1 MTKKT
6 LFFVGL
12 FFLFA
17 LAGCNPEGGQ
27 ADKDSAITNLGEE
40 QYMFPSEG
48 GDALISF
55 KSLSNWSITSSEEW
69 IFIGQQSGSAG
80 FQDVEIVAETN
91 ETGNPRSALITVASS
106 KDNGFSVLVEQQC
119 SNVFIISAEELRV
132 GSEGGTVQFT
142 VTANVEYEVTT
153 DAEWVSVVSTKLL
166 ADNTVTLDVQ
176 ANSDAGRVAKISVK
190 SCEGEFSVKLI
201 QDAGAT
207 DKISIAEL
215 YYYGDIYGLEKA
227 DWSITLYNEDYI
239 YMGANPCVYVFD
251 ILVEPEYDFF
261 KVEKDGLPD
270 GKYSLSNSGESFT
283 FTAVNSKIENCITG
297 EVTSF
302 TDGEIEKNGDE
313 YNIWL
318 IDANDI
324 HHKLQWTI
332 NPNRYYVKDKT
343 YTSTVKQDYEVTFA
357 NCTIA
362 PKGQYFLAYGH
373 ETYQTH
379 IKLSGGSPQMGTAS
393 TAEDTVGSLLLS
405 SATEDFTGTY
415 EVQSPF
421 NQTFDPGTI
430 DSNNSKFYSTNG
442 YSNLADGTFVVVGGT
457 VTVTKDGDEYVV
469 EGVLLDD
476 YPYGGPHKLT
486 IHARGVLVQ

>member
-190 SCEGEFSVKLI
+190 SCEGEF
-201 QDAGAT
+201 
-207 DKISIAEL
+207 
-215 YYYGDIYGLEKA
+215 
-227 DWSITLYNEDYI
+227 
-239 YMGANPCVYVFD
+239 
-251 ILVEPEYDFF
+251 
-261 KVEKDGLPD
+261 
-270 GKYSLSNSGESFT
+270 
-283 FTAVNSKIENCITG
+283 
-297 EVTSF
+297 
-302 TDGEIEKNGDE
+302 
-313 YNIWL
+313 
-318 IDANDI
+318 
-324 HHKLQWTI
+324 
-332 NPNRYYVKDKT
+332 
-343 YTSTVKQDYEVTFA
+343 
-357 NCTIA
+357 
-362 PKGQYFLAYGH
+362 
-373 ETYQTH
+373 
-379 IKLSGGSPQMGTAS
+379 
-393 TAEDTVGSLLLS
+393 
-405 SATEDFTGTY
+405 
-415 EVQSPF
+415 
-421 NQTFDPGTI
+421 
-430 DSNNSKFYSTNG
+430 
-442 YSNLADGTFVVVGGT
+442 
-457 VTVTKDGDEYVV
+457 
-469 EGVLLDD
+469 
-476 YPYGGPHKLT
+476 
-486 IHARGVLVQ
+486 